1 MAARL
6 NLSAKKRSWRMARKL
21 VLTVFAMAAAGGALA
36 SSALAST
43 TVPLYMSQGAAF
55 AVLGHSCGGIQE
67 QVYAT
72 GFASNGYP
80 IGNVHLQ
87 TSCGGSGKGG
97 GYKTTT
103 YTATAG
109 VVWTWF
115 GETRSYS
122 VPGGVLEAMPATDAY
137 GNRVYNTGTS
147 AFLESVDPQLQPPAA
162 PTGVTASVLLND
174 ETNNLQM
181 NVGYTVDPETAVL
194 LTHSTITAT
203 PVNSSA
209 PILTVE
215 RIPYFSSG
223 TLAPVEPGTTYL
235 VTVTSMDAEGTSQP
249 STSLEIH
256 SPNSDGE
263 AETGLPPEAGPEFGR
278 CVKVGGGGAYT
289 NSSCTAESTTETGAY
304 NWVRGAVK
312 GGFKTALK
320 PTTLVKLEATNKEKV
335 TCTGESSSGLIT
347 GPKTVGNVV
356 IKLTGCGSL
365 AAPCTTAGLAPGEL
379 QTSPLEGTLGIIS
392 TTEKEGK
399 ETVHPGL
406 SLHAAGKAPFLE
418 YTCNASG
425 VAVLN
430 GSVIAPVASGKM
442 TKTATLKYAATAGK
456 QKPES
461 FEGGAREV
469 LVNQLNEQVG
479 LTLASTQ
486 TNEEAIE
493 VNPLY

>member
-1 MAARL
+1 
-6 NLSAKKRSWRMARKL
+6 MARKL
-21 VLTVFAMAAAGGALA
+21 MLTVFATAAACGALA
-36 SSALAST
+36 SSAPAST

-55 AVLGHSCGGIQE
+55 AVLGRSCGGIQE

-80 IGNVHLQ
+80 MGNVHLQ
-87 TSCGGSGKGG
+87 TSCGGSGRGG

-122 VPGGVLEAMPATDAY
+122 VPGGALEAKSATDAY

-162 PTGVTASVLLND
+162 PAGVSASILLND
-174 ETNNLQM
+174 ETNSLQM
-181 NVGYTVDPETAVL
+181 TVGYTVDPETAVL

-203 PVNSSA
+203 PVSSSA
-209 PILTVE
+209 PVLTAE
-215 RIPYFSSG
+215 RSPYFSSG
-223 TLAPVEPGTTYL
+223 VLAPVEPSTTYR
-235 VTVTSMDAEGTSQP
+235 VTVTSTDAEGTSQP
-249 STSLEIH
+249 SAPVEIR

-278 CVKVGGGGAYT
+278 CVKVGGGGVYT
-289 NSSCTAESTTETGAY
+289 NSGCTAESATETGAY
-304 NWVRGAVK
+304 DWVRGAAK
-312 GGFKTALK
+312 GGYKTALK
-320 PTTLVKLEATNKEKV
+320 PTTTIKLEARSKEVV

-347 GPKTVGNVV
+347 GPKTVGEVI

-365 AAPCTTAGLAPGEL
+365 GAPCSTAGLPAGEL
-379 QTSPLEGTLGIIS
+379 QTATLEGTLGIIS

-399 ETVHPGL
+399 EIVHPGL
-406 SLHAAGKAPFLE
+406 SLHAASNAPFLE
-418 YTCNASG
+418 YTCNISG
-425 VAVLN
+425 AAVLN
-430 GSVIAPVASGKM
+430 GSVIAPVTSGKM
-442 TKTATLKYAATAGK
+442 AKTTTLKYAATAAK

-461 FEGGAREV
+461 FEGGVREV

>member
-1 MAARL
+1 
-6 NLSAKKRSWRMARKL
+6 MARKL
-21 VLTVFAMAAAGGALA
+21 MLTVFATAVACGMCAAGAV
-36 SSALAST
+36 AST
-43 TVPLYMSQGAAF
+43 TVPLFMSQGAAF

-80 IGNVHLQ
+80 MGNVHLQ
-87 TSCGGSGKGG
+87 TSCGGSGRGG
-97 GYKTTT
+97 GYKSTT

-109 VVWTWF
+109 VVWTWY
-115 GETRSYS
+115 GETRSFS
-122 VPGGVLEAMPATDAY
+122 VPGGALEAKPATDAFS
-137 GNRVYNTGTS
+137 NRVYNTGTS
-147 AFLESVDPQLQPPAA
+147 AFLESVDPQLHPPAA

-174 ETNNLQM
+174 EANNLQM
-181 NVGYTVDPETAVL
+181 TVGYTVDPETAVL

-203 PVNSSA
+203 PVSSSA

-223 TLAPVEPGTTYL
+223 VLAPVEPSTTYG
-235 VTVTSMDAEGTSQP
+235 VAVTSTDAEGTSQP
-249 STSLEIH
+249 STPIEIH

-278 CVKVGGGGAYT
+278 CVKVGGGGVYT
-289 NSSCTAESTTETGAY
+289 NSGCTTESPTETGAY
-304 NWVRGAVK
+304 NWVRGVAN

-320 PTTLVKLEATNKEKV
+320 PTATVNLEATNREKV
-335 TCTGESSSGLIT
+335 TCTGESGSGRIT

-356 IKLTGCGSL
+356 ITLTACKSL
-365 AAPCTTAGLAPGEL
+365 GEPCTTAGLAPGEL
-379 QTSPLEGTLGIIS
+379 QTATLEGTLGIIT

-399 ETVHPGL
+399 EVVHPGL
-406 SLHAAGKAPFLE
+406 SLHAAGKQPFLE
-418 YTCNASG
+418 YTCNISG
-425 VAVLN
+425 VATVS

-442 TKTATLKYAATAGK
+442 SKTATVKYAAAAGK

-461 FEGGAREV
+461 FEGGVREV